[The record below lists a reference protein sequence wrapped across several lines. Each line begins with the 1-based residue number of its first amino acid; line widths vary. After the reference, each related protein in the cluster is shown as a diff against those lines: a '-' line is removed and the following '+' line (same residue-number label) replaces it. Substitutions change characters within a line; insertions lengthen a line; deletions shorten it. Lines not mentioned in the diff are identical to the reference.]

1 MFSGIEFVTKRTV
14 LAAATAIAVAGAAAA
29 QQKIT
34 FLTPAP
40 TNLPS
45 FAAAQIA
52 KAKGYF
58 AAEGLDP
65 QFVAGRGGADVG
77 KQLGAG
83 NAEMGLMLGDAAILL
98 RPTGVPVKLVAVLG
112 AGGFSF
118 IVSREDAG
126 IDKPADLKGK
136 TVSVMTYQD
145 TGTYYALLGTLASA
159 KLGASDLSI
168 QALGPQLM
176 WQNVVAGKVH
186 ACSCPA
192 DFAAFIEAQGVKVKL
207 IRHDQYYPAL
217 SQGIGAS
224 DKIIAANPK
233 LVQGVVRAVL
243 KGAEDMRRDPAAAAA
258 AYIEA
263 VPEWKGREAIVQGTI
278 RILANTVYAGQ
289 KKFGEIDPNRIA
301 ALQDFFLQHQLIQ
314 SKSPVADLYTNQF
327 VQ

>member
-1 MFSGIEFVTKRTV
+1 MSVHTPFFCRIAAVVAV
-14 LAAATAIAVAGAAAA
+14 LAGGPAVA
-29 QQKIT
+29 QEKIT

-45 FAAAQIA
+45 FAAAQLA

-58 AAEGLDP
+58 AAEGITVEL
-65 QFVAGRGGADVG
+65 VAGRGGADVG
-77 KQLGAG
+77 KQIGAG
-83 NAEMGLMLGDAAILL
+83 NAEAGLMLGDAEILL
-98 RPTGVPVKLVAVLG
+98 RPTGVPIKLVAMFG

-118 IVSREDAG
+118 LVAREDSG
-126 IDKPADLKGK
+126 INVPADLKGK

-145 TGTYYALLGTLASA
+145 TGTYYSLVGTLASA
-159 KLGASDLSI
+159 KLAPADLSI

-192 DFAAFIEAQGVKVKL
+192 DFAAFIEAAGVKVKL

-217 SQGIGAS
+217 SQGIGVS
-224 DKIIAANPK
+224 DKLIAANPK
-233 LVQGVVRAVL
+233 LVGGIVREVI
-243 KGAEDMRRDPAAAAA
+243 KGADDMRRDPAAAAA

-263 VPEWKGREAIVQGTI
+263 VPEWKGREAVVVGTI
-278 RILANTVYAGQ
+278 RVLATQVYTGQ
-289 KKFGEIDPNRIA
+289 KRFGEIDPVRLS

-314 SKSPVADLYTNQF
+314 SKSPVDQLYTNQF
-327 VQ
+327 VP